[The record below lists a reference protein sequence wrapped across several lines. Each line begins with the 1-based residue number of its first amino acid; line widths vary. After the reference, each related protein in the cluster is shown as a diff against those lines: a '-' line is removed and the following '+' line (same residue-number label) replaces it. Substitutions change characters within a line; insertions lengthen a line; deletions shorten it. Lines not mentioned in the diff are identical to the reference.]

1 MLRKSTKRLAAAVSA
16 AALLSLAACVP
27 ALAAGKSPHHVVT
40 AFDPATGRA
49 ELELYLPVVEE
60 YCYEVIE
67 ISGWTDGAE
76 PGPASFEIRYAD
88 GTVSDADAGSPDVG
102 DADKTWSWRMPATDR
117 PCLSVRFA
125 YEIKRL
131 GPDVGELDAVVGT
144 VPGDAVSSVGPLRA
158 YVPRDVNGARQDPDR
173 AAVAAMADVA
183 MAMLCAVLAAAAIV
197 VCAVASRTARR
208 NGQNRYHAAKT
219 GRRTERRRHG
229 AGRLK

>member
-1 MLRKSTKRLAAAVSA
+1 MMRKPTKRLAAAVSA

-40 AFDPATGRA
+40 AFDPTTGRA
-49 ELELYLPVVEE
+49 ELEVYLPVVEE
-60 YCYEVIE
+60 YCYEVIG

-88 GTVSDADAGSPDVG
+88 GTVSDANAGSPDVG
-102 DADKTWSWRMPATDR
+102 DADKTWSWHMPATDR

-125 YEIKRL
+125 YEIRRL
-131 GPDVGELDAVVGT
+131 DPDAGELDAVVGT

-158 YVPRDVNGARQDPDR
+158 YVPRDVDDARQDR

-183 MAMLCAVLAAAAIV
+183 MAILCAVLAAAAIV

-208 NGQNRYHAAKT
+208 NGRNGCHAAKT
-219 GRRTERRRHG
+219 GRRAERRRHG